1 MFFVF
6 NKQKIYSYLVA
17 ASTVVILF
25 ILSFFFTN
33 NNIDIMQTTS
43 GVSKL
48 IPVYSVDTT
57 KKQISLS
64 INLEDNA
71 EDIDKILKALD
82 KCNVK
87 TTFFATGEWA
97 EQHSKELKKIVEKG
111 HEVANHSDKHIH
123 MQDLSYEQSTQ
134 EILNCSK
141 KIQKIIQK
149 EVKIYRAP
157 FGEYNDIVLN
167 SAIDNGYIP
176 VEYSIDTLD
185 YEGLDASQMWDIIA
199 KDLKAGAIILFHNGT
214 ENTANSL
221 EEIIKNIQ
229 KRGYNIV
236 KLSDLIYKENYEI
249 TPEGVQTLKKM
260 TNE

>member
-33 NNIDIMQTTS
+33 KNIDIMQTTS
-43 GVSKL
+43 EISKL
-48 IPVYSVDTT
+48 VPIYSVDTN
-57 KKQISLS
+57 KKQISLT
-64 INLEDNA
+64 INLEDEA
-71 EDIDKILKALD
+71 EDIEKILSALD
-82 KCNVK
+82 KCNIKV
-87 TTFFATGEWA
+87 TFFVTGEWA
-97 EQHSKELKKIVEKG
+97 EKYPKELKKIVGKG

-123 MQDLSYEQSTQ
+123 MKDLNCEQITN

-141 KIQKIIQK
+141 KIQKVINK
-149 EVKIYRAP
+149 EIKIYRAP
-157 FGEYNDIVLN
+157 FGEFNDVILS
-167 SAIDNGYIP
+167 SALDNGYIP

-185 YEGLDASQMWDIIA
+185 YEGLDASQMWDIIN
-199 KDLKAGAIILFHNGT
+199 KELKTGAIILFHNGT

-229 KRGYNIV
+229 KRGYNMV
-236 KLSDLIYKENYEI
+236 KLSNLIYKENYEI
-249 TPEGVQTLKKM
+249 SPEGVQSLKK
-260 TNE
+260 